1 MRPRVVAAVL
11 VAGAVAFA
19 GPAWSHSHG
28 GGHSGGG
35 HSGGGSGHSTGGGH
49 SGSVGHG
56 GTVGDGHHGSGGHHG
71 WGDHHHWGHHFWSGP
86 GFWWGGFPG
95 WDWPFGYWGYWG
107 PWSYEGLGYYG
118 SGYSGQGLNGLTVVD
133 TDVSPEAA
141 LVVLNGIVIGTA
153 DDFDGSPDYLYLKPG
168 HYTIEFRLPGYVSQA
183 RELDA
188 GTEAQI
194 PIELE
199 LERDRTGDAVA
210 PYQPPKGLPYGR
222 VFGPEFGTAA
232 SQRQTGPDATLR
244 PELRWEH
251 SHSGNVTGQPSATPA
266 GAPATVKLQ
275 VAPPNA
281 AVYLDDVFL
290 GSGEA
295 LTSMLRGIA
304 VTPGPHRIEVLS
316 PGHAAKR
323 VTVEAQAGKELQ
335 VIVEME

>member
-19 GPAWSHSHG
+19 GPAWSHNTG

-35 HSGGGSGHSTGGGH
+35 HSGGGGSHSTGGGH
-49 SGSVGHG
+49 SGSGGHG
-56 GTVGDGHHGSGGHHG
+56 GTVGGGHHG
-71 WGDHHHWGHHFWSGP
+71 RGGHHWGGHFGWGP

-95 WDWPFGYWGYWG
+95 WGWSFGWWGWWGPWWYDGLGYYDPGYWG
-107 PWSYEGLGYYG
+107 PGV
-118 SGYSGQGLNGLTVVD
+118 NGLTAVD

-141 LVVLNGIVIGTA
+141 LVVLNGVVIGTA
-153 DDFDGSPDYLYLKPG
+153 DDFDGHPDYLYLKPG
-168 HYTIEFRLPGYVSQA
+168 HYTIEFRLPGYVSQS

-194 PIELE
+194 PIDLE
-199 LERDRTGDAVA
+199 LERDRSGNAVA
-210 PYQPPKGLPYGR
+210 PYQPPRGLPYGR
-222 VFGPEFGTAA
+222 VFGPDFGTAS
-232 SQRQTGPDATLR
+232 SQRQAAPDPTLR

-251 SHSGNVTGQPSATPA
+251 SHGSDVAGQPSATSG
-266 GAPATVKLQ
+266 GATATLKLQ
-275 VAPPNA
+275 VTPPNA

-295 LTSMLRGIA
+295 VTRMLRGIA

-316 PGHAAKR
+316 PGHAAKK
-323 VTVEAQAGKELQ
+323 VAVEAEADKELQ
-335 VIVEME
+335 VTIEVE